1 MTYKALIIEDEMPIA
16 DILEFNLQNEG
27 YETTVAYD
35 GEEGLNQFY
44 NFSPDVII
52 LDLMLPGKDG
62 FTVCKEIRNKS
73 SVPILVLTAKDSEVD
88 KVLGLELGADDYVTK
103 PFGNRELIA
112 RLKALLRRSEL
123 GAFQGGQGGHEEVA
137 ELNYKDIYINL
148 KTAEVKRDGQLIDL
162 TYREFQLLV
171 YLVKHQGEVIS
182 RERLLEEV
190 WGYDYVG
197 EDRTV
202 DVTIRRL
209 REKLEKDPGKPRYI
223 MTKRGMGY
231 FLRRN

>member
-1 MTYKALIIEDEMPIA
+1 MNYKALIIEDEKPIA
-16 DILEFNLQNEG
+16 DILEFNLQSEG
-27 YETTVAYD
+27 YETLVAYD
-35 GEEGLNQFY
+35 GEEGLQKFAENT
-44 NFSPDVII
+44 PDIII

-62 FTVCKEIRNKS
+62 FSVCKEIRSNS
-73 SVPILVLTAKDSEVD
+73 NVPILVLTAKDAEVD

-112 RLKALLRRSEL
+112 RVKALLRRIEL
-123 GAFQGGQGGHEEVA
+123 ETAQQRPKDHNEK
-137 ELNYKDIYINL
+137 ELYYRDIYINL
-148 KTAEVKRDGQLIDL
+148 KTAEVKRNGKLIEL

-171 YLVKHQGEVIS
+171 YLVKHQGEVLS
-182 RERLLEEV
+182 RDKLLEEV

-209 REKLEKDPGKPRYI
+209 REKLEEDPGRPRYI
-223 MTKRGMGY
+223 LTKRGMGY
-231 FLRRN
+231 FLRRT